1 MEPSRL
7 VLYTNRKSPP
17 CRAVK
22 LTARALGIELVEKE
36 MTLLRGDKLMEEFL
50 KVNPQQTIPV
60 LDDGGIVITA
70 SHAIT
75 IYLVCK
81 YGRDD
86 GLYPSELVRRARVHT
101 ALHLEAGV
109 IFSRLSFLFEPVIYS
124 GKSYFHS
131 DRIEHIRKAY
141 RLLEDSLVDQY
152 MVGESLTIADFSCIS
167 SIATLVGV
175 VPLDESKFPK
185 STAWMRRMQELPYY
199 EEANGTGALELA
211 EFVLGKKEAN
221 ASQFL

>member
-1 MEPSRL
+1 MDRL
-7 VLYTNRKSPP
+7 VLYTNKKSPP

-22 LTARALGIELVEKE
+22 LTARALGIQLIEKE

-70 SHAIT
+70 SHAIM

-81 YGRDD
+81 YGSDD
-86 GLYPSELVRRARVHT
+86 SLYPNDLVRRARVHT

-131 DRIEHIRKAY
+131 DRVEHIRKAY
-141 RLLEDSLVDQY
+141 RLLEDSLVNQY
-152 MVGESLTIADFSCIS
+152 MVGDSLTIADFSCIS
-167 SIATLVGV
+167 SIASLVGV

-185 STAWMRRMQELPYY
+185 IVAWIKRMQELPYY
-199 EEANGTGALELA
+199 EEANGIGALELA

>member
-22 LTARALGIELVEKE
+22 LTACALGIELVEKE

-70 SHAIT
+70 SHAIM

-185 STAWMRRMQELPYY
+185 ITAWMRRMQELPYY
-199 EEANGTGALELA
+199 EEANGTGAIELA

>member
-1 MEPSRL
+1 MDKL
-7 VLYTNRKSPP
+7 VLYTNKKSPP

-22 LTARALGIELVEKE
+22 LTARALGIELIEKE
-36 MTLLRGDKLMEEFL
+36 MTLMRGDKLMEEFL

-70 SHAIT
+70 SHAIM

-81 YGRDD
+81 YGGSDD
-86 GLYPSELVRRARVHT
+86 SLYPSDLVRRARVHT

-131 DRIEHIRKAY
+131 DRVEHIRKAY
-141 RLLEDSLVDQY
+141 RLLEDSLVNQY
-152 MVGESLTIADFSCIS
+152 MVGDSLTIADFSCIS
-167 SIATLVGV
+167 SIASLVGV

-185 STAWMRRMQELPYY
+185 IVAWIKRMQELPYY
-199 EEANGTGALELA
+199 EEANGVGALELA